1 MKTAS
6 YILPE
11 HWASALIDGD
21 DTGLDD
27 RETKALNLFVEYM
40 VEKHGACRCLDVG
53 EDSDFKKY
61 HDAREYGVLACNVS
75 EFTFEIG
82 E

>member
-1 MKTAS
+1 MKTVS
-6 YILPE
+6 YTLPE
-11 HWASALIDGD
+11 HWASALINGD

-27 RETKALNLFVEYM
+27 RETKALDFFVEYM
-40 VEKHGACRCLDVG
+40 VEKHGACRCLDVSG
-53 EDSDFKKY
+53 ESDFKKY
-61 HDAREYGVLACNVS
+61 HDAREYGVLACTVS